1 MNEEM
6 LMNEDEDNVYVF
18 VTNLSRRV
26 NAEKLKWLFDDYGS
40 VEDVNIWVDYE
51 SSSMR
56 FAIIEMP
63 ADDAKKAIKKL
74 DRTKFFGRRLWIEKA
89 PEVFGVLRQVCAE
102 APYHR
107 GTYRPLS
114 LDAS

>member
-1 MNEEM
+1 MR
-6 LMNEDEDNVYVF
+6 MNEDEDNVYVF

-40 VEDVNIWVDYE
+40 VEDVNIWGDYE
-51 SSSMR
+51 SSSIR

-63 ADDAKKAIKKL
+63 PADAKKAIKKL

-89 PEVFGVLRQVCAE
+89 PEAFGALRQVCAE

-107 GTYRPLS
+107 VHIDRLT
-114 LDAS
+114 